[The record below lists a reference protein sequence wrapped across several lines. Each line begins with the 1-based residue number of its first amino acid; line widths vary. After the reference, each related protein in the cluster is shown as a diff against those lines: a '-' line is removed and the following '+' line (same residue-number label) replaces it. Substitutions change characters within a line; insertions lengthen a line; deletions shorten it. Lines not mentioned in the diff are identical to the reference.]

1 MVVGGSVVCPR
12 AQAQD
17 RWPEDTAQ
25 EGLFMWNTN
34 IWQRRGFSTL
44 QTVLWL
50 HLREEFTAQAILL
63 PWHRE
68 SLELWHFRR
77 WSPWILGTVQGQA
90 ASTGTAVLKCRGHQ
104 DRVCVEET
112 QELLVGLCSTQ
123 LGTPRNAGKH
133 GLFSREWRCCSADSW
148 Q

>member
-1 MVVGGSVVCPR
+1 MCRVPGDLVPGAEIRVQGGWWWGGSVVCPR

-63 PWHRE
+63 PWHHE

-77 WSPWILGTVQGQA
+77 WSPWILGTVQGRQPA
-90 ASTGTAVLKCRGHQ
+90 RELPSSSAVDIKIG
-104 DRVCVEET
+104 CVWK
-112 QELLVGLCSTQ
+112 
-123 LGTPRNAGKH
+123 RHKN
-133 GLFSREWRCCSADSW
+133 SW
-148 Q
+148 WACARHS